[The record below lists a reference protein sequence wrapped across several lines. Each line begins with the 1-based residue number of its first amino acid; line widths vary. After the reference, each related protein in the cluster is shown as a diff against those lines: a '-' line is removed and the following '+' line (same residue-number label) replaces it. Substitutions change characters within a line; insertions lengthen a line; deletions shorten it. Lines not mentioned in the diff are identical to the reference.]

1 MLYQYLWK
9 DDKSKTHKHVH
20 NGNCCHNKDKN
31 ENLNSP
37 GMQFIPTPFE
47 QSCLMPDQGRDC
59 NDPPNRFYVYGVIA
73 RLALLAAA
81 GELNG

>member
-1 MLYQYLWK
+1 
-9 DDKSKTHKHVH
+9 
-20 NGNCCHNKDKN
+20 
-31 ENLNSP
+31 
-37 GMQFIPTPFE
+37 MQFIPTPFE